1 MTMPDSYPRGG
12 FLTSRQFAHAIGVII
27 QQLAVMRDNGEATP
41 TYQLPGERGQY
52 LWTAAE
58 VRRVIANSDRRVF
71 KRRRKA
77 RTKQPLDGLR
87 PVVPKV
93 RVKRTFPAPPDA
105 RD

>member
-1 MTMPDSYPRGG
+1 MPDSYPRGG
-12 FLTSRQFAHAIGVII
+12 VLTSRQFAHAVGVTIG
-27 QQLAVMRDNGEATP
+27 QLAAMREAGEATP
-41 TYQLPGERGQY
+41 TWQLPGERGDY

-58 VRRVIANSDRRVF
+58 VRQVLANSGNRRMF